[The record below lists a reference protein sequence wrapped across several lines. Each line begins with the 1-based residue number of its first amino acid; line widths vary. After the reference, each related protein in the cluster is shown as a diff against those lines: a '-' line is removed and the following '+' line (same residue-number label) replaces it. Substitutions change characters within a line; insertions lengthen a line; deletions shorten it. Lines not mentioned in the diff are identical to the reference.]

1 MANVGAEMKNE
12 KELQDAQV
20 LLDSIMNQLEKK
32 PWAIPNLIDDPSKGD
47 YAEVL
52 SNLVYLLTNL
62 SMDPVE
68 AKYLME
74 ETFKT
79 RIRMGECLNRPVDF
93 RVALLDLI
101 LQKKEFIK
109 NPKVIEIKL
118 YLEQE
123 KKAMIDYL
131 TGLYNKRYYEETMDR
146 EINQAKRYSRSFSI
160 ILFDIDNFKLVN
172 DTFGHSLGDEV
183 LKILAT
189 ILKKNV
195 RKEDTLCRAGGEE
208 FVIILPD
215 TASEGA
221 RKVAEKI
228 REAFH
233 EETLN
238 DSKLSLSGGI
248 ATYPNDGNNKSELF
262 ECADKAMYF
271 SKFSGKNKITVFGEE
286 IRNAR
291 A

>member
-1 MANVGAEMKNE
+1 MKNE
-12 KELQDAQV
+12 KELQDAQI
-20 LLDSIMNQLEKK
+20 LLDSITNQLEKK
-32 PWAIPNLIDDPSKGD
+32 PWSIPNLIDDPVKGD

-62 SMDPVE
+62 TMDPVE
-68 AKYLME
+68 AKHLME

-101 LQKKEFIK
+101 LQKKEFIQ

-131 TGLYNKRYYEETMDR
+131 TGLYNKRYYEDTMDR
-146 EINQAKRYSRSFSI
+146 EINQARRYKRNFSI
-160 ILFDIDNFKLVN
+160 ILFDIDNFKLIN
-172 DTFGHSLGDEV
+172 DNFGHSMGDEV
-183 LKILAT
+183 LKILSDL
-189 ILKKNV
+189 LKVNV
-195 RKEDTLCRAGGEE
+195 RKEDTLCRVGGEE
-208 FVIILPD
+208 FIIVLPD

-221 RKVAEKI
+221 RNVAEKI
-228 REAFH
+228 RIAFND
-233 EETLN
+233 ETLN
-238 DSKLSLSGGI
+238 ENKLSLSGGI
-248 ATYPNDGNNKSELF
+248 ASYPNDGNNKYELF
-262 ECADKAMYF
+262 DCADKAMYF
-271 SKFSGKNKITVFGEE
+271 SKFSGKNKITVYGEE

>member
-1 MANVGAEMKNE
+1 MKNE
-12 KELQDAQV
+12 KELQDAQI
-20 LLDSIMNQLEKK
+20 LLDSIMLELEKN
-32 PWAIPNLIDDPSKGD
+32 PWSIPNLIDNPDKGN
-47 YAEVL
+47 YVEIL

-62 SMDPVE
+62 SMEPIE
-68 AKYLME
+68 AKFLLE

-101 LQKKEFIK
+101 LQKKEFLK

-123 KKAMIDYL
+123 KQAMVDYL

-146 EINQAKRYSRSFSI
+146 EINQAKRYNRSFSL
-160 ILFDIDNFKLVN
+160 ILFDIDNFKLIN
-172 DTFGHSLGDEV
+172 DGYGHTMGDEV
-183 LKILAT
+183 LKILAG

-208 FVIILPD
+208 FAIILPD
-215 TASEGA
+215 TGSEGA
-221 RKVAEKI
+221 KRVAEKI
-228 REAFH
+228 REAFNQ
-233 EETLN
+233 ETL
-238 DSKLSLSGGI
+238 DSNQLSLSGGI
-248 ATYPNDGNNKSELF
+248 ATYPNDGDDKKELF

-271 SKFSGKNKITVFGEE
+271 SKFSGKNMISIYGEE
-286 IRNAR
+286 IRKAR